1 MLNPAPAS
9 KELLLSDPVFSC
21 VDFLLPNET
30 ESQLLTQKSSENEDE
45 LMDGLLSERKGMIV
59 IMTLGGNGAYI
70 GMKGEVLQWRESE
83 V

>member
-9 KELLLSDPVFSC
+9 KELLLTDAVFNC

-30 ESQLLTQKSSENEDE
+30 ESQLLIQKFSENEDE
-45 LMDGLLSERKGMIV
+45 LMDGLLSEREDMIV

-70 GMKGEVLQWRESE
+70 GMKKEVKQGK
-83 V
+83 

>member
-9 KELLLSDPVFSC
+9 KELLLSDPAFSC

-83 V
+83 A